1 MRQPTNAATIAK
13 IWTATVTFRPS
24 FGGGL
29 QRGLRATAA
38 QSGERTNDQTC
49 NRPRA
54 VFLHVCVGHWHRDR
68 CRKLAHLGVAD
79 EIQITAAQIRAAR
92 ALLDLSTRELS
103 ERSGVSRSTIHRAE
117 HAQGIPNIHE
127 ISLTAIRA
135 TLEELGIEFLEHS
148 GVRLVGLDGTWV
160 NPQ

>member
-1 MRQPTNAATIAK
+1 M
-13 IWTATVTFRPS
+13 
-24 FGGGL
+24 
-29 QRGLRATAA
+29 
-38 QSGERTNDQTC
+38 
-49 NRPRA
+49 
-54 VFLHVCVGHWHRDR
+54 
-68 CRKLAHLGVAD
+68 AD